1 MYPYN
6 RTVSRVL
13 LALYF
18 KLFIF
23 NFPNWMPTSGPQH
36 VAPAAT
42 GARGSALCRSR
53 VTVALS
59 VLFLNNVLQQQWCH
73 ACKAYASS
81 STYGTFFNAR
91 RSLC

>member
-13 LALYF
+13 LALYL

-23 NFPNWMPTSGPQH
+23 NFPDWVPTSGPKH
-36 VAPAAT
+36 VATAAT
-42 GARGSALCRSR
+42 GARLCSLHR
-53 VTVALS
+53 VALG